1 MTDVRFAEL
10 TDEKVCDIKGI
21 IFDSRWKVEKVIK
34 QMKDILDAYGV
45 VSVAD
50 LCDLIGILGAHND
63 TKWGWV
69 ILEDIEPVKVED
81 GYMLKL
87 PKAVLIK

>member
-1 MTDVRFAEL
+1 MKDIRVMEL
-10 TDEKVCDIKGI
+10 TNDNECDVKGI

-50 LCDLIGILGAHND
+50 LCDLIGILGSNSD
-63 TKWGWV
+63 NKWGWV
-69 ILEDIEPVKVED
+69 ILEDVKPVKVED

>member
-1 MTDVRFAEL
+1 MINIRVAEL
-10 TDEKVCDIKGI
+10 ANENVCDVKGL

-34 QMKDILDAYGV
+34 QMKDILDTYSV

-50 LCDLIGILGAHND
+50 LCDLIGILGTPND

-69 ILEDIEPVKVED
+69 ILEDIKPVKVED

>member
-1 MTDVRFAEL
+1 MKDIRFIEL
-10 TDEKVCDIKGI
+10 TNDNECDVKGI

-34 QMKDILDAYGV
+34 QMKDILDAYAV

-50 LCDLIGILGAHND
+50 LCDLIGILGSNSD
-63 TKWGWV
+63 NKWGWV
-69 ILEDIEPVKVED
+69 KLEDVKPVKVED